1 MSVGQRRGLIEF
13 GYGQLLIVR
22 QCELLLISRSSF
34 DYRPVGEMAE
44 TLALMRLMDAQFLET
59 P

>member
-1 MSVGQRRGLIEF
+1 M
-13 GYGQLLIVR
+13 IVR